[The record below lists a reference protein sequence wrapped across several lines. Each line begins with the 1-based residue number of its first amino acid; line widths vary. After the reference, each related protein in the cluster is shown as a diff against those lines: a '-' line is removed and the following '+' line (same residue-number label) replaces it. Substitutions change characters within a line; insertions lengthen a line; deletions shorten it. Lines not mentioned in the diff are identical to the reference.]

1 MDISIR
7 MEPAIPAET
16 STAVNLEKFLHKLWL
31 SKQQPK
37 PHQLNYE
44 LKIIITLQL

>member
-1 MDISIR
+1 MVIQ
-7 MEPAIPAET
+7 
-16 STAVNLEKFLHKLWL
+16 TAA
-31 SKQQPK
+31 K